1 MAASPLPTIPHAQL
15 APLRSAPLR
24 SVPLWSALLRGALVA
39 SLALLAVGCPDQGPA
54 TADDAKR
61 SMSEYDVARDLWLA
75 RNQPRAALEHGLRA
89 VELDEEN
96 AEAAH
101 LVSLIYL
108 QFCAAADAGV
118 GEAGDCRL
126 PEAERFARHAV
137 AQDPDY
143 RDAKN
148 TLGVVL
154 VHQKKYSAAV
164 SVLKPLTEDI
174 LYQSPEKAWGNL
186 GWAYLEW
193 GKLSPAID
201 ALQRSIAAQP
211 GFCVG
216 HYRLGLAWEKKRDL
230 TAAEAAYSESLA
242 TDHEAC
248 QGLQEAWLG
257 RARVRAGLGRAA
269 DARADLE
276 RCLKLDRG
284 TRAGKDCATL
294 KLNMD

>member
-1 MAASPLPTIPHAQL
+1 MAASPKPPILRAVPRWRALHRPWARAQ
-15 APLRSAPLR
+15 
-24 SVPLWSALLRGALVA
+24 GAL
-39 SLALLAVGCPDQGPA
+39 SLLLLLTGCPDQGPA

-61 SMSEYDVARDLWLA
+61 SMSEYDVARDLWLS
-75 RNQPRAALEHGLRA
+75 RNQPRAALEHALRA
-89 VELDEEN
+89 TELDAEN

-118 GEAGDCRL
+118 GDAGDCRL
-126 PEAERFARHAV
+126 QESEAFARRAIV
-137 AQDPDY
+137 ADPDY

-154 VHQKKYSAAV
+154 VHRKKYGDAV

-193 GKLSPAID
+193 GKLTPAID
-201 ALQRSIAAQP
+201 ALKRSIAAQP

-216 HYRLGLAWEKKRDL
+216 HYRLGLAFEKKRDF
-230 TAAEAAYSESLA
+230 TAAEQAYSESLS
-242 TDHEAC
+242 TDQEAC

-257 RARVRAGLGRAA
+257 RARVRAGLGRMA
-269 DARADLE
+269 DARADIE

-284 TRAGKDCATL
+284 TRTGKDCATL